1 MRKNASPQIIYDEAR
16 CVRCGACV
24 TESEDGGVR
33 LLDGRIVIDVLRAED
48 WALIAATCPTGA
60 LEIEEE

>member
-1 MRKNASPQIIYDEAR
+1 MRVAVMYDESR
-16 CVRCGACV
+16 CVRCGLCV
-24 TESEDGGVR
+24 TESDCGGVR
-33 LLDGRIVIDVLRAED
+33 LLDGRIVIYELRAED